1 MNKMNWLLTFAI
13 VLSMPLV
20 LSSCATDGNE
30 KKVDT
35 DSLYQKDESSF
46 WSKKGNPALEKLKKR
61 HGNNIPMKEFSRKER
76 GYKDKE
82 EDYNEGELK
91 HKLLSGYEI
100 NDYSIIDGKDKE
112 GLNRELESISKLC
125 MLSGK
130 VDSDNDIDSQETFE
144 INESKNKTDRQ
155 EKMKVQAF
163 EIEKETGKTQVTKVI
178 GDNLSKIEKANQG
191 GKVERYRTIE
201 APVDEK
207 TESTETNREV
217 NGVVKAQICQSAGE
231 NETIEVPVDGKTE
244 SAEAKQEVDGIVK
257 VKMTKPAEEYEVIE
271 VPVDG
276 KTEATEANREVNG
289 VVKAQICQSAGE
301 NETIEV
307 PVDGKTE
314 LTEVKQEADGIVK
327 VKMTKSA
334 EEYEVIEVPVD
345 GKTESTEAGR
355 EIEGIAETQSAQVVA
370 ERNKTAETS
379 VDEKTESRK
388 NKSNELEM
396 LEEKSKSQE
405 IIENKSTQAIKEE
418 EKNKIEL
425 KLSEKS
431 REINN
436 DCFEKIDNGLD
447 NIAVGKEKVLLDEKN
462 NQKSFIGKHYGKIAA
477 SIVAP
482 VLVYNIFKALNC
494 LPNRNIFGTNE

>member
-1 MNKMNWLLTFAI
+1 M
-13 VLSMPLV
+13 
-20 LSSCATDGNE
+20 
-30 KKVDT
+30 
-35 DSLYQKDESSF
+35 
-46 WSKKGNPALEKLKKR
+46 
-61 HGNNIPMKEFSRKER
+61 
-76 GYKDKE
+76 
-82 EDYNEGELK
+82 
-91 HKLLSGYEI
+91 
-100 NDYSIIDGKDKE
+100 
-112 GLNRELESISKLC
+112 
-125 MLSGK
+125 
-130 VDSDNDIDSQETFE
+130 
-144 INESKNKTDRQ
+144 
-155 EKMKVQAF
+155 
-163 EIEKETGKTQVTKVI
+163 
-178 GDNLSKIEKANQG
+178 
-191 GKVERYRTIE
+191 
-201 APVDEK
+201 
-207 TESTETNREV
+207 
-217 NGVVKAQICQSAGE
+217 
-231 NETIEVPVDGKTE
+231 
-244 SAEAKQEVDGIVK
+244 
-257 VKMTKPAEEYEVIE
+257 
-271 VPVDG
+271 
-276 KTEATEANREVNG
+276 
-289 VVKAQICQSAGE
+289 
-301 NETIEV
+301 
-307 PVDGKTE
+307 
-314 LTEVKQEADGIVK
+314 
-327 VKMTKSA
+327 
-334 EEYEVIEVPVD
+334 D

>member
-244 SAEAKQEVDGIVK
+244 LTEVKQEADGIVK
-257 VKMTKPAEEYEVIE
+257 VKMTKSAEEYEV
-271 VPVDG
+271 
-276 KTEATEANREVNG
+276 
-289 VVKAQICQSAGE
+289 
-301 NETIEV
+301 IEV

-447 NIAVGKEKVLLDEKN
+447 NIAVGKGKVLLDEKN

>member
-244 SAEAKQEVDGIVK
+244 
-257 VKMTKPAEEYEVIE
+257 
-271 VPVDG
+271 
-276 KTEATEANREVNG
+276 
-289 VVKAQICQSAGE
+289 
-301 NETIEV
+301 
-307 PVDGKTE
+307 

>member
-1 MNKMNWLLTFAI
+1 MNKMNWLLTFAV

-30 KKVDT
+30 KKVET

-46 WSKKGNPALEKLKKR
+46 WSKKGNPALEKLKKK

-76 GYKDKE
+76 GYEDE
-82 EDYNEGELK
+82 EENYSEGELK

-201 APVDEK
+201 VPAYGK
-207 TESTETNREV
+207 TEKAKANQEADGIVKVQITKPAEDEVIEVPVGGKTEKAEANREV
-217 NGVVKAQICQSAGE
+217 SQSAGE
-231 NETIEVPVDGKTE
+231 NETIEVPAYGKTE
-244 SAEAKQEVDGIVK
+244 KAKANQEADGIVK
-257 VKMTKPAEEYEVIE
+257 AQIDQSAEGYKVIGVLADKE
-271 VPVDG
+271 TEP
-276 KTEATEANREVNG
+276 TEA
-289 VVKAQICQSAGE
+289 
-301 NETIEV
+301 
-307 PVDGKTE
+307 D
-314 LTEVKQEADGIVK
+314 QEADGIVK
-327 VKMTKSA
+327 VQITKPA
-334 EEYEVIEVPVD
+334 EKYEVIEVPED
-345 GKTESTEAGR
+345 GETESTEASR
-355 EIEGIAETQSAQVVA
+355 EIEGIAEAQSAQVVA
-370 ERNKTAETS
+370 EGNETIETS

-396 LEEKSKSQE
+396 SEEKSKSQE
-405 IIENKSTQAIKEE
+405 IIENKLTQAIKEE
-418 EKNKIEL
+418 EKNEIEL

-447 NIAVGKEKVLLDEKN
+447 NIAVGKEKMLLDEKN

-482 VLVYNIFKALNC
+482 VLVYNIFKTLNC
-494 LPNRNIFGTNE
+494 FPNRNIFGTNE